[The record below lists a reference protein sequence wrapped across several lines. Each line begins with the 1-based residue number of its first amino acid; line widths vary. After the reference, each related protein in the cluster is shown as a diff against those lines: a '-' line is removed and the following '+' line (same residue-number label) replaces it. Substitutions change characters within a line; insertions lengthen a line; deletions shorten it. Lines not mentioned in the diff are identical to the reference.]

1 MNSFVSSFQIGF
13 RNAGTMKSSRAGCEL
28 CCHLLFP
35 FNKLN
40 ELNAT
45 RLINNNDTGKFVLE
59 MTYFYQNQGK
69 SRCPRVVKHVNH
81 QFRNVVLQNGEH
93 LAHYANPPSC
103 DETNDFQNK

>member
-1 MNSFVSSFQIGF
+1 MRVVLSPVVSIQQVK
-13 RNAGTMKSSRAGCEL
+13 RTE
-28 CCHLLFP
+28 P
-35 FNKLN
+35 
-40 ELNAT
+40 T
-45 RLINNNDTGKFVLE
+45 RLIDNNDTGKFVLE